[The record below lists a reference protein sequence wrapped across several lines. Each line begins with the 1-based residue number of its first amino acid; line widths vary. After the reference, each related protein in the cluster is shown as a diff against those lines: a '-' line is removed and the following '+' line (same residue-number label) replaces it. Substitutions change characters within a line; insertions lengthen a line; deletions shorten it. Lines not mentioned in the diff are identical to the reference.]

1 MHETHVHTTG
11 EFLAYGK
18 RFDDGMTLCI
28 WKRNCFLMLCTLSF
42 VNLFMYAIFQTKL
55 LKGVLIIYFWHFFLD
70 LTWVIEEEMT
80 RYHFKVKVRWRSKVT
95 LMTVHH
101 LHWGD
106 LVLLIKKFKFNEAWK
121 KGIKNS
127 WKTQK
132 FIPVHL
138 PHHSSTFQIIF
149 HFTLGK
155 FFSYHFENILIK
167 ISQSRVYVDEI
178 FSFQMQ
184 WRRMPFFTFH
194 RFSELSFFSNR
205 SSLVIFFLFIRKRR
219 EIWILMEIIC
229 IF

>member
-1 MHETHVHTTG
+1 
-11 EFLAYGK
+11 
-18 RFDDGMTLCI
+18 
-28 WKRNCFLMLCTLSF
+28 MLCTLSF